1 MASGSSPR
9 EGNPRRLV
17 YRVRNAEGEW
27 RSRDGDYYTRYG
39 AVWATLSDLK
49 HHANRTRGWRPL
61 RKGDHVVEFEMVER
75 RAFPVEEL

>member
-27 RSRDGDYYTRYG
+27 RTRDGDYTREG
-39 AVWATLSDLK
+39 AVWGKLSHLK
-49 HHANRTRGWRPL
+49 NHLRMSKWKTT